1 MDDEKKI
8 DVIIADDHQVVRAG
22 IRRLLS
28 VEKRI
33 RIIDEASN
41 GQDAVDIITHYK
53 PDVALIDIF
62 MPRLTGVETV
72 KKIKELVPEVF
83 AVILTAYEDAQHL
96 EKALRAG
103 ADGYLTKDIGFRE
116 LIEAVINV
124 TKGER
129 VFSQS
134 IIKILN
140 NKYKPGA
147 SEDDQV
153 IITKREQEILNLVAD
168 GHKNSEI
175 AERLHISIR
184 TVESHRYNL
193 MQKLDIK
200 NTAEMVRFAI
210 MRSNGGNP

>member
-1 MDDEKKI
+1 MDEERKI

-33 RIIDEASN
+33 RIIDEAAN
-41 GQDAVDIITHYK
+41 GQDAVDLVTHYK

-72 KKIKELVPEVF
+72 KKIKEQVPEVF
-83 AVILTAYEDAQHL
+83 AVILTAYEDSQHL
-96 EKALRAG
+96 EQALRAG

-210 MRSNGGNP
+210 MRSNPSNT